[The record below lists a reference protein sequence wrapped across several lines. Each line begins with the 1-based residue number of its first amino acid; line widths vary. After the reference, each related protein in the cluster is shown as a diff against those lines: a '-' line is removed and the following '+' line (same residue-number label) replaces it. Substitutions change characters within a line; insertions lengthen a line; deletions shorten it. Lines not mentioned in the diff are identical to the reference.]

1 MINEKKQELLHYGV
15 KRRSGRYPW
24 GSGEDPYQ
32 HEAYGF
38 IAKLDSYREKG
49 LSNTE
54 IAKELGMSRKQLE
67 NEIMLAN
74 KAIRQSRI
82 NQVKTMKEDGKT
94 NTEIAQR
101 LGISEASVRN
111 YLNPKSSV
119 IEQQMDN
126 LVNVLKDQVK
136 NKEYLDV
143 GKGTEYQLSIQ
154 QQMGISKN
162 KLDAAIQQ
170 LEKEG
175 YYMHKIYV
183 RDLYDSNKYTTV
195 QVLTKE
201 KDANVVYQN
210 MDKVRAVTDWT
221 EDGGISWNNV
231 KEPLSVDW
239 DRIAIRYGDKG
250 GSDKDGTIELRRGV
264 KDLDMGNAHYAQARI
279 KVGDTHYL
287 KGMAFYSDDIPKGKD
302 IVFNTNK
309 KSGTPKEDVLKAL
322 KDDPDNPFGAT
333 ISRQIIDPK
342 TKKVTSAINI
352 VNQEGDWAEWGHTLS
367 SQFLSK
373 QPLKLVKDRLDA
385 TYDSLDQDYQSIS
398 SVKNPVIKK
407 YLLEKFSESCDKDAR
422 LLKAKGVAGEM
433 AEVILPVTSM
443 KPTEV
448 YAPNYKN
455 GTKVVLVRYPHGGTF
470 ELPELTVNNKQKEA
484 EGMIGKAIDAI
495 GIHPSVASKLSGADF
510 DGDTVYV
517 LPNNNKRMKIKTSSS
532 LEGLKNFDPNVYHV
546 DGPKTISPT
555 MKQKQM
561 GIVSNLIT
569 DMTIHNAP
577 TSDIVRAVRHSMVVI
592 DSEKHNLDW
601 KQSKIDNG
609 IEALHK
615 KYQGKAQGG
624 ASTLISKSKQVEYVD
639 KKGEILKA
647 RTVKEVSKNGRTY
660 SRTAYFRSNG
670 KEVRNP
676 IKRFKMDAVDDASK
690 LSSGTAVEG
699 QYVNYINKVKAIKN
713 KAIKDAVSLELPS
726 KDKEAANK
734 YSVEVKS
741 LEQKLYRCLANSP
754 LERQVQIQAVNQYYK
769 KRTPGMDEDAHKK
782 LARQVTSGARAKIGT
797 SSENHSIHL
806 SNKEWEAIQNN
817 ALSPTKIR
825 QILKFVPMEELRQL
839 ATPSQRVSIPS
850 AKIVRAQAMLNSG
863 RTWSEISEALGI
875 PVSTLR
881 YELLDA

>member
-32 HEAYGF
+32 HEAFGF
-38 IAKLDSYREKG
+38 IAKIDGYREKG

-54 IAKELGMSRKQLE
+54 IARELGISRKQLE
-67 NEIMLAN
+67 NEITLAN
-74 KAIRQSRI
+74 KAIKQSRI
-82 NQVKTMKEDGKT
+82 NQAKTMKEDGKT

-111 YLNPKSSV
+111 YLNPKNS
-119 IEQQMDN
+119 IREQQMDN

-154 QQMGISKN
+154 QKMGVSKN

-175 YYMHKIYV
+175 YHVHKLYV
-183 RDLYDSNKYTTV
+183 RDLYDSNKYTTL

-201 KDANVVYQN
+201 KDSNKVYQN
-210 MDKVRAVTDWT
+210 MDRVRSVTDWT

-231 KEPLSVDW
+231 KDPLSVDW
-239 DRIAIRYGDKG
+239 DRIYIRYGDKG
-250 GSDKDGTIELRRGV
+250 GADKDGTIELRRGV
-264 KDLDMGNAHYAQARI
+264 KDLDMGDAHYAQARI

-302 IVFNTNK
+302 IIFNTNK

-333 ISRQIIDPK
+333 ISRQIVDPK
-342 TKKVTSAINI
+342 TKKVTSAVNI

-385 TYDSLDQDYQSIS
+385 TYDSYEQDYKSIS
-398 SVKNPVIKK
+398 TVKNPVVKK
-407 YLLEKFSESCDKDAR
+407 YLLENFSESCDKGAR

-484 EGMIGKAIDAI
+484 KGIIGNAIDAI

-517 LPNNNKRMKIKTSSS
+517 LPNNNKKMKIKTSPS
-532 LEGLKNFDPNVYHV
+532 LEGLKDFDPNKYHV
-546 DGPKTISPT
+546 DGPKTISPD

-569 DMTIHNAP
+569 DMTLRNAT
-577 TSDIVRAVRHSMVVI
+577 TSEICRAVKHSMVVI

-615 KYQGKAQGG
+615 KYQGKSQGG

-639 KKGEILKA
+639 RNGEILKE
-647 RTVKEVSKNGRTY
+647 RTVKEVSKNGRQY
-660 SRTAYFRSNG
+660 SRKGYFKSNG
-670 KEVRNP
+670 EEVRNP
-676 IKRFKMDAVDDASK
+676 IKRFKMDAIDDARK
-690 LSSGTAVEG
+690 LSSGTAVEE
-699 QYVNYINKVKAIKN
+699 QYANYINKVKAMKN
-713 KAIKDAVSLELPS
+713 KASKDAATLKLPS
-726 KDKEAANK
+726 KDKEASQK
-734 YSVEVKS
+734 YAVEVKS
-741 LEQKLYRCLANSP
+741 LEQKLYKCLANSP

-769 KRTPGMDEDAHKK
+769 KRTPGMDQDAHKK

-797 SSENHSIHL
+797 STENHTIHL
-806 SNKEWEAIQNN
+806 SNKEWEAIQSN
-817 ALSPTKIR
+817 ALSPTKLT
-825 QILKFVPMEELRQL
+825 QILRFVDSDELRKL
-839 ATPSQRVSIPS
+839 ATPSDRKSVPS

-863 RTWSEISEALGI
+863 KTWKEISETLGL

>member
-1 MINEKKQELLHYGV
+1 MINEKNEELLHYGV

-32 HEAYGF
+32 HEAVSF
-38 IAKLDSYREKG
+38 LSKVDSYRSKG

-54 IAKELGMSRKQLE
+54 IAKELGISRKKLE
-67 NEIMLAN
+67 NEITLAN
-74 KAIRQSRI
+74 KSIKQSRI
-82 NQVKTMKEDGKT
+82 DQARTMKEDGKT
-94 NTEIAQR
+94 NTEIAKR

-111 YLNPKSSV
+111 YLNPKNSV
-119 IEQQMDN
+119 REQQMDN
-126 LVNVLKDQVK
+126 LVSTLKNQVK
-136 NKEYLDV
+136 NKEYLDI

-154 QQMGISKN
+154 QKMGVSKN
-162 KLDAAIQQ
+162 KLDAAVQQ

-175 YYMHKIYV
+175 YFVHKVYV

-201 KDANVVYQN
+201 KDSNVVYQN
-210 MDKVRAVTDWT
+210 LDKVRSVTDWT

-231 KEPLSVDW
+231 KEPLSIDW
-239 DRIAIRYGDKG
+239 DRIYIRYGDKG

-279 KVGDTHYL
+279 KVGDSHYL
-287 KGMAFYSDDIPKGKD
+287 KGMAYYSDDIPKGKD
-302 IVFNTNK
+302 IIFNTNK
-309 KSGTPKEDVLKAL
+309 KSGTPKEEVLKKL
-322 KDDPDNPFGAT
+322 KNDPDNPFGAT
-333 ISRQIIDPK
+333 ISRQIIDNK
-342 TKKVTSAINI
+342 TKKVTSAVNI

-373 QPLKLVKDRLDA
+373 QPLKLVKERLDA
-385 TYDSLDQDYQSIS
+385 TYDALDQDYKSIS
-398 SVKNPVIKK
+398 SVKNPVVKK
-407 YLLEKFSESCDKDAR
+407 YLLENFSDGCNKSAR
-422 LLKAKGVAGEM
+422 SLKAKGISGEM

-484 EGMIGKAIDAI
+484 KSMIGTAIDAI

-517 LPNNNKRMKIKTSSS
+517 LPNNNKRIKVSKS
-532 LEGLKNFDPNVYHV
+532 LEDLKDFDPNQYHV
-546 DGPKTISPT
+546 GGGVKTISPS

-569 DMTIHNAP
+569 DMTLHNAP

-615 KYQGKAQGG
+615 KYQGKSQGG
-624 ASTLISKSKQVEYVD
+624 ASTLISKAKQEEYVD
-639 KKGEILKA
+639 RNGNVLKEK
-647 RTVKEVSKNGRTY
+647 TVKEVSKNGREY
-660 SRTAYFRSNG
+660 SRKGYFNKNG
-670 KEVRNP
+670 EEVRNP
-676 IKRFKMDAVDDASK
+676 IKRYKMDVVDDARK

-699 QYVNYINKVKAIKN
+699 QYANYINKVKALKN
-713 KAIKDAVSLELPS
+713 KAAKDSISLKLPS
-726 KDKEAANK
+726 KDKKAASK
-734 YSVEVKS
+734 YAVEVKS
-741 LEQKLYRCLANSP
+741 LEQKLYKCLANSP

-769 KRTPGMDEDAHKK
+769 KRTPGMDKDDHKK
-782 LARQVTSGARAKIGT
+782 LARQVTAGARARIGT
-797 SSENHSIHL
+797 SSEKHKIHL
-806 SNKEWEAIQNN
+806 TDREWEAINNN
-817 ALSPTKIR
+817 ALSPTKLT
-825 QILKFVPMEELRQL
+825 QILRYVDTDELRKR
-839 ATPSQRVSIPS
+839 ATPSERSSLPS
-850 AKIVRAQAMLNSG
+850 AKMARAKAMLNSG
-863 RTWSEISEALGI
+863 RTWSEISDALGI

-881 YELLDA
+881 YEILSA